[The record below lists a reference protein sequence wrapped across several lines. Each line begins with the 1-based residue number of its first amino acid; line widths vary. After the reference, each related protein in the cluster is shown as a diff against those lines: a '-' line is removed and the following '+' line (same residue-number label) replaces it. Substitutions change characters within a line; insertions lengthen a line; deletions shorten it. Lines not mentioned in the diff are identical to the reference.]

1 MKILSYSRINE
12 LKLMK
17 HEKKNI
23 QYENAK
29 QHQQRIKNLDG
40 KTKKNIKDENTK
52 QHQQRRKNF
61 DETTKDTKIK

>member
-1 MKILSYSRINE
+1 
-12 LKLMK
+12 MK